1 MRATEGGG
9 LVGFNGSVPGAARLH
24 LVDEVVLL
32 RPEEQVFMAML
43 LTDAWD
49 GFDTAINFET
59 LMQKVAYA
67 AMPKFPK
74 VAIQALMPMTPKV
87 DYPALLP
94 KMPKVGIEAI
104 MPKVDLGIFYRQR
117 CPVSPEGPACQ
128 GGAPQDLVD

>member
-1 MRATEGGG
+1 M
-9 LVGFNGSVPGAARLH
+9 VGFNGSVPGAARLH

-49 GFDTAINFET
+49 GFETAINFET

-74 VAIQALMPMTPKV
+74 VGIQVVMPKVAHAALLPKIPKVGIEALMPMTPKV

-94 KMPKVGIEAI
+94 KMPKVGIEAL

-117 CPVSPEGPACQ
+117 
-128 GGAPQDLVD
+128 

>member
-49 GFDTAINFET
+49 GFETAINFET
-59 LMQKVAYA
+59 LMQKVAHA
-67 AMPKFPK
+67 ALLPKIPK
-74 VAIQALMPMTPKV
+74 VGIEALMPMTPKV

-94 KMPKVGIEAI
+94 KMPKVGIEAL
-104 MPKVDLGIFYRQR
+104 MPKVD
-117 CPVSPEGPACQ
+117 
-128 GGAPQDLVD
+128 